1 MGYQSRP
8 DVCFQ
13 AKCLSSK
20 FGKATRSDLKAALK
34 KMQKLQGE
42 PTKMCF
48 PDLGSVEEWTIVGYG
63 DAGIRS
69 MPDKLSS
76 VGGQVIMITN
86 VSKGQACVL
95 NWRSKKLV
103 RKVVSS
109 LAGEALALV
118 ATVGEIV
125 YNKAI
130 LKQIFG
136 EVVDQVPVVVYTD
149 SKNLHEAV
157 FSTSLVDDAW
167 LIPDIA
173 ILKEAIENGTIGSF
187 RRVSADD
194 MLANCLTKA
203 GASAEQLMT
212 VLQTGQYELPL
223 GVDEAS

>member
-1 MGYQSRP
+1 
-8 DVCFQ
+8 
-13 AKCLSSK
+13 
-20 FGKATRSDLKAALK
+20 
-34 KMQKLQGE
+34 
-42 PTKMCF
+42 
-48 PDLGSVEEWTIVGYG
+48 
-63 DAGIRS
+63 
-69 MPDKLSS
+69 
-76 VGGQVIMITN
+76 MITN
-86 VSKGQACVL
+86 AAKGKACIL

-136 EVVDQVPVVVYTD
+136 EVIEGVPVVVYTD
-149 SKNLHEAV
+149 SRNLHEAV

-173 ILKEAIENGTIGSF
+173 ILKEAIENGTINSF
-187 RRVSADD
+187 RRVTAED

-212 VLQTGQYELPL
+212 VVQTGQYELPS
-223 GVDEAS
+223 GVEESS